1 MSENRFF
8 PGSRARIRG
17 TRFAGCG
24 APLQSRYDRSR
35 DLPRLLPL
43 LATDIPA
50 PDSAATSIEV
60 QMRLVGYLKRA
71 LKAERLRGQHGHW
84 SYDLGRH
91 SALLGAYRSEEADL
105 RARQAVESGALPA
118 GR

>member
-17 TRFAGCG
+17 TRFAGGG
-24 APLQSRYDRSR
+24 APLQSGYDRSR
-35 DLPRLLPL
+35 DLLRLLPL
-43 LATDIPA
+43 LATDILE
-50 PDSAATSIEV
+50 PDPAATSLEV
-60 QMRLVGYLKRA
+60 HVRLVSYLKRA

-91 SALLGAYRSEEADL
+91 SALLGAYRCEEADL
-105 RARQAVESGALPA
+105 RGRLAVA
-118 GR
+118 GQVLAAVR